1 MLTDAWRVYIVALVV
16 VWKSLM
22 LLWLIFNFEF
32 WDLLFRNC
40 LLFSNIF
47 ANQELSPLS
56 DIDEC
61 SIQGVAECHTEAY
74 CNNTD
79 GSYECTCGVGYAGDG
94 YNCSGKKPYNV
105 SAKPCLTN
113 S

>member
-1 MLTDAWRVYIVALVV
+1 MHEGYTLLH
-16 VWKSLM
+16 
-22 LLWLIFNFEF
+22 LWLYENPWCFCDWSLISNFEICTSGIVSF
-32 WDLLFRNC
+32 F
-40 LLFSNIF
+40 FSNIF

-94 YNCSGKKPYNV
+94 YNCSGKKPYNGPNLNHYNQ
-105 SAKPCLTN
+105 K
-113 S
+113 